1 VARLEV
7 QWQSSEG
14 CDTESLALI
23 GMMQDD
29 DDDVTKQTD
38 RQKEYGGDE
47 RRKSRRASKTKIE
60 YAATILSIE

>member
-47 RRKSRRASKTKIE
+47 RRQSRES
-60 YAATILSIE
+60 